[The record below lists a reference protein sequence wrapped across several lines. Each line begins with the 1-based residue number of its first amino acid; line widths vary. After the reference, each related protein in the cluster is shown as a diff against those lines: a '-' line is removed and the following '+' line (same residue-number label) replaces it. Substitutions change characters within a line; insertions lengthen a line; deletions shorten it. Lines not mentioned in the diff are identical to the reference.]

1 MKKTKLY
8 IAGPM
13 RGVREFNFPAFFRAE
28 QKLTDAGY
36 EVINPARHDTEGG
49 FNPTGLNGTEDCSQY
64 GLDVAASLNWDL
76 TQIATRADG
85 IAVLETDWEKSE
97 GTKLEV
103 GLGYMSSKPIAYV
116 SQWIAW
122 DYRLSGYTAWNTIPS
137 KKIRDRLNAWL
148 RAEDR
153 EGFLRDVYKP
163 NHTERYEGIFV
174 SGKNH
179 YEVKMTD
186 SSDSGSGVV
195 VNTDISDSY
204 GDVDGTKIIDIKDG
218 SFDTTAPQTVTLKK
232 GARNL
237 LFNIPGTHGT
247 EEVRTVSASGGE
259 KGVKP
264 ARYDL
269 IPVGPLKTVAE
280 HYGVGAKK
288 YADRNWEKGYEWSKS
303 YAAMQRHANQFW
315 GGEDIDEETGSPH
328 LAAVVFHA
336 LALLEFANTHPEYDD
351 RPVK

>member
-1 MKKTKLY
+1 MKKTVLY

-13 RGVREFNFPAFFRAE
+13 RGIPEFNFPAFFRAE
-28 QKLTDAGY
+28 QRLTDAGY
-36 EVINPARHDTEGG
+36 EVINPARHDTESG
-49 FNPTGLNGTEDCSQY
+49 FDPTGLNGTEDCSQY

-122 DYRLSGYTAWNTIPS
+122 DYMVSGYTAWNTIPS
-137 KKIRDRLNAWL
+137 KKIRNRLDAWL

-153 EGFLRDVYKP
+153 EDFLRDVYKP
-163 NHTERYEGIFV
+163 NRIERHEDSFV
-174 SGKNH
+174 QGKNVY
-179 YEVKMTD
+179 YEVKVTD
-186 SSDSGSGVV
+186 SSE
-195 VNTDISDSY
+195 T
-204 GDVDGTKIIDIKDG
+204 
-218 SFDTTAPQTVTLKK
+218 
-232 GARNL
+232 
-237 LFNIPGTHGT
+237 
-247 EEVRTVSASGGE
+247 RTVSASGGE

-269 IPVGPLKTVAE
+269 IPVGPLRTVAE

-288 YADRNWEKGYEWSKS
+288 YADRNWEKGYEWNKS

-315 GGEDIDEETGSPH
+315 GGEDIDEDTGSPH

-351 RPVK
+351 RSKK